1 VGAVSVYRVS
11 HRASVQV
18 LREIDLLEP
27 QVRQRQLDMVA
38 EMVLAY
44 LRPDQAA
51 T

>member
-1 VGAVSVYRVS
+1 VYRVS
-11 HRASVQV
+11 HQASVRV